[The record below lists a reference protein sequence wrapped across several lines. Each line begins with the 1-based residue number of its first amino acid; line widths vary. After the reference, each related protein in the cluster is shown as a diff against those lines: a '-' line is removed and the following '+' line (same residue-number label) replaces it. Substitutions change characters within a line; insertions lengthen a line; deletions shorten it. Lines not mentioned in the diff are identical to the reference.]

1 MVTEINT
8 VSSKNC
14 NHIINFYA
22 KYGDQSYDWYKKKLK
37 KDILYGRVIGK
48 ICQIKGKNEVLGSY
62 LGRIQSL
69 LCDPSLKA
77 IQSIDTLIAPPLR
90 GGIVLRSL
98 ANEFYKDLK
107 EKSFVFIYGL
117 PNKKIDK
124 FRYRVL
130 KWYPIKNIYSYTV
143 LVPIF
148 LLRWIYKVLKFI
160 IKKKLIL
167 NFSKKQINFLKG
179 FLILPKSSKEF
190 YYNGVYWV
198 LSENFYFSYIGL
210 CRAGKNINKLENFFL
225 LLAIANSAKGLFL
238 KTYATENSETAKILK
253 PFCFTK
259 KNLDFSGLV
268 LSKNYHYSFSE
279 HSFEF
284 VEFDTFGLS

>member
-210 CRAGKNINKLENFFL
+210 CRAGRNMSKLEKFFL
-225 LLAIANSAKGLFL
+225 LLVIANSASGFFL
-238 KTYATENSETAKILK
+238 KTYATENSETAKIFNSFSLL
-253 PFCFTK
+253 K
-259 KNLDFSGLV
+259 KNLDFSGLI
-268 LSKNYHYSFSE
+268 LSKKNYYSLSE
-279 HSFEF
+279 KSFEF
-284 VEFDTFGLS
+284 VEFDTFGLL

>member
-1 MVTEINT
+1 MITEINT
-8 VSSKNC
+8 VNSKNC
-14 NHIINFYA
+14 NYILNFYV
-22 KYGDQSYDWYKKKLK
+22 KYGDQSYDWYKKKLET
-37 KDILYGRVIGK
+37 DILSGRIIGK
-48 ICQIKGKNEVLGSY
+48 ICQIKDGNEVLGSY

-69 LCDPSLKA
+69 LCNPSLKA

-98 ANEFYKDLK
+98 ANAFYRDLK
-107 EKSFVFIYGL
+107 EKSFNFIYGL

-130 KWYPIKNIYSYTV
+130 KWYPIKDTYSYTV
-143 LVPIF
+143 FVPIF
-148 LLRWIYKVLKFI
+148 LLRWIYKILRFI

-167 NFSKKQINFLKG
+167 NFSKNQINSLKEL
-179 FLILPKSSKEF
+179 LILPKSSSE
-190 YYNGVYWV
+190 YQLYGAYWV

-210 CRAGKNINKLENFFL
+210 CRAGKNINKLEKFFL

>member
-1 MVTEINT
+1 MITEIKT
-8 VSSKNC
+8 VNSKNC
-14 NHIINFYA
+14 NYILDFYS
-22 KYGDQSYDWYKKKLK
+22 KYGDQSYNWYKKKLET
-37 KDILYGRVIGK
+37 DILTGRVIGK
-48 ICQIKGKNEVLGSY
+48 ICQIKDGNEVLGSY
-62 LGRIQSL
+62 LGRIQPL

-107 EKSFVFIYGL
+107 EKSFIFIYGL

-130 KWYPIKNIYSYTV
+130 KWYPIKDTNSYTV
-143 LVPIF
+143 FVPTL
-148 LLRWIYKVLKFI
+148 LLRWFYKILRFI
-160 IKKKLIL
+160 IKKKLIF
-167 NFSKKQINFLKG
+167 NFSQNQINSLKKL
-179 FLILPKSSKEF
+179 LILPKSTIEHQLH
-190 YYNGVYWV
+190 GAYWV

-210 CRAGKNINKLENFFL
+210 CRTGRNINKLEKFFL
-225 LLAIANSAKGLFL
+225 LLVIANSAKGLFL
-238 KTYATENSETAKILK
+238 KTYATENSETARIFK
-253 PFCFTK
+253 PFSFTK

-268 LSKNYHYSFSE
+268 LSKNHHYSFSE
-279 HSFEF
+279 KTFEF